1 MKRLL
6 AVALLLITLSLSSM
20 AKSPVVWENPVA
32 DYNPN
37 NHDGYFI
44 CNVTPV
50 RVEFAPDTTTVTFEV
65 MFRANYW
72 FLISPESHLIAG
84 DRKYALIGAE
94 GIELGKKS
102 VCQDYTPRTFK
113 LHFKPL
119 PEGTEKFDFW
129 ESDDTY
135 IRGITDPA
143 VTARQLLPST
153 WRDERT
159 GRWEIGFFDEGVI
172 YDSRFWDYVG
182 DARPGTA
189 SRVEITDGSE
199 TLTVK
204 IGKLKKGCRKIT
216 VGKRDILCSMITGRT
231 LPDYPIADTRAEFID
246 NRYVDGDTAIVR
258 GWLKDSPKKI
268 NLYSLSFGDLV
279 SDRYGEEAS
288 CKVDSLGRFELKVP
302 LRNTMECFMDWKN
315 TFIRTVLEP
324 GMTYYLLYDFGRG
337 QKLFMG
343 TDCRVQN
350 ELLAYPLPWQSYG
363 IRDVL
368 AQRGIDAYL
377 PAVDSELNMHLGML
391 SDLCEAHPMLS
402 RRFRDQYEAHLYN
415 MYAVDL
421 GQARFGTPG
430 FKLTDSVASYLAGIL
445 ANHRHKP
452 YSLHRDVFTFIS
464 DFIDD
469 HVRKD
474 TANITLSTAEMGKIR
489 EKLLAENP
497 DLDSI
502 AEKKGL
508 FRMVPSMFLIKEITA
523 GVAFMDS
530 LGVDE
535 DLRSIWATHRGY
547 EAIDNSR
554 QSLEPEAVEC
564 LRENIKLP
572 GMLEALLAKNEKYA
586 ELERRAKGASPL
598 TPLSIPV
605 DESVQD
611 GRVLFDSIIA
621 PHKGKIIL
629 VDVWGTWCAPCRA
642 ALAESQKEYAELAP
656 YDMVY
661 IYLANNSPEG
671 AWRNVIEEY
680 QVKGDNCFHYNL
692 PTDQQQLIEKYLK
705 VSGYPSYRLI
715 DRNGNLLDVNADPRN
730 LPALQKILDLLF

>member
-6 AVALLLITLSLSSM
+6 IALLLITLTLTSM

-50 RVEFAPDTTTVTFEV
+50 RVEFTPDTTTVTFDV
-65 MFRANYW
+65 MFRANFW

-84 DRKYALIGAE
+84 DRIYELIGAE

-102 VCQDYTPRTFK
+102 VCQDYKSREFK

-129 ESDDTY
+129 ESDDSY
-135 IRGITDPA
+135 IRGITNPA

-153 WRDERT
+153 WRDEHT
-159 GRWEIGFFDEGVI
+159 GRWEIGFFNEGVI

-182 DARPGTA
+182 DARPGTS
-189 SRVEITDGSE
+189 SRVVIADGSE
-199 TLTVK
+199 ILTVK
-204 IGKLKKGCRKIT
+204 IGRLKKGCRKIT
-216 VGKRDILCSMITGRT
+216 VGKHETTCSMITGRT
-231 LPDYPIADTRAEFID
+231 LPDYPVADTRAEFID

-268 NLYSLSFGDLV
+268 NLYSVSFGNLV

-324 GMTYYLLYDFGRG
+324 GMTYYLFYDFGRG

-343 TDCRVQN
+343 HDCRVQN
-350 ELLAYPLPWQSYG
+350 ELLSYPLPWQSHG

-368 AQRGIDAYL
+368 SQRGIDAYL

-391 SDLCEAHPMLS
+391 SDLCESHPMLS
-402 RRFRDQYEAHLYN
+402 RRFRDQYEGHLYN

-421 GQARFGTPG
+421 GQARFCTPG
-430 FKLTDSVASYLAGIL
+430 FKLTDSVASYLADLLG
-445 ANHRHKP
+445 NHRHKP
-452 YSLHRDVFTFIS
+452 YSLHRDVFTLIS

-474 TANITLSTAEMGKIR
+474 TANITLSIAEMGKIR

-497 DLDSI
+497 DLDTI

-508 FRMVPSMFLIKEITA
+508 FRMIPSVFLIKEITA

-535 DLRSIWATHRGY
+535 DLRSIWVTHRGY

-572 GMLEALLAKNEKYA
+572 DMLETLLAENDKYA
-586 ELERRAKGASPL
+586 ELERRAKGGSPL

-611 GRVLFDSIIA
+611 GGVFLDSIIA
-621 PHKGKIIL
+621 PHRGKLIL
-629 VDVWGTWCAPCRA
+629 LDVWGTWCGPCRA

-661 IYLANNSPEG
+661 IYLANNSPDG

-692 PTDQQQLIEKYLK
+692 PDDQQQLIEKYLK
-705 VSGYPSYRLI
+705 VRGYPSFYLI
-715 DRNGNLLDVNADPRN
+715 GRDGKVLDVNADPRN
-730 LPALQKILDLLF
+730 LTALKKVLDLLK